1 MIGLPAKFRIK
12 VHNGTGVAIAAN
24 DLNVKVCL
32 QKFDGSGAATESPVQ
47 TLYSNA
53 GSLATATYEAGAWF
67 DNTTAHWIGFHG
79 LVYSNVTG
87 APAGT
92 IKVFLEN
99 TTDPDASPG
108 DSPTDGRGWMLV
120 EIAYAAAGASTRPI
134 KV

>member
-1 MIGLPAKFRIK
+1 MIGLPGKFRIK
-12 VHNGTGVAIAAN
+12 VYNGTGVAIAAN

-32 QKFDGSGAATESPVQ
+32 QKFDSTGATTESAVQ

-53 GSLATATYEAGAWF
+53 GSLANAAYEAGAWF
-67 DNTTAHWIGFHG
+67 DNTAARWVGFHG

-99 TTDPDASPG
+99 TTDPDASP
-108 DSPTDGRGWMLV
+108 DNSPTDGRGWMLI
-120 EIAYAAAGASTRPI
+120 EIAYSAAGASTRPI